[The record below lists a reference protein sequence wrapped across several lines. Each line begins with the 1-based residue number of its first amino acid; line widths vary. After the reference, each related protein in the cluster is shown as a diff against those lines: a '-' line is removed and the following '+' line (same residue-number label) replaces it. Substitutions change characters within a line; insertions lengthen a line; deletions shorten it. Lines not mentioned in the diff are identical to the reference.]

1 MLLKPLFDIKETYNL
16 IERYPIEIRKHA
28 ERVAKYVEIYGGTCK
43 YVALLHDIIEDTETT
58 LDEIP
63 EDMRN
68 DVDILTRKE
77 NETYFDYIH
86 RIIDSGSRIAMI
98 VKLADIYDHLEQVET
113 LKPSLKKRYEK
124 TKRILEKG
132 LDI

>member
-1 MLLKPLFDIKETYNL
+1 MLTAPLFDIIETYNL
-16 IERYPIEIRKHA
+16 IERYPLEIREHT
-28 ERVAKYVEIYGGTCK
+28 ERVAEYVEIYGGTCK

-58 LDEIP
+58 LNEIP
-63 EDMRN
+63 KDMRN

-86 RIIDSGSRIAMI
+86 RIKNSGSRIAII
-98 VKLADIYDHLEQVET
+98 VKLADIYDHLTQIET

-124 TKRILEKG
+124 AIKILKG